1 MKLLGRT
8 SPEMTIAFLEF
19 CIRKGLSFRGC
30 ARPTSRCYALDED
43 GKESHSEEVVEPMG
57 LDPSSPFTG
66 PVRPKTVKN
75 GLLLRGHQVIVAHWR
90 LVVSLLILAVFVPF
104 VKLLLEL
111 NVFFVLIG
119 FALLLMFIASQVFW
133 IGRVLDLGQRFMPGK
148 PGRARLAIVTGPV
161 YLFFLGYWVSRGLPG
176 HHARAADFLLV
187 GTFAWWVV
195 GSQLAF
201 LLVIAFGTA
210 DRAARAAG
218 WLYRKAC
225 ETILGHGA
233 APRSRADPS
242 SPGRRR
248 FLEQTAV
255 LVSATPFV
263 AVGYGLL
270 YERLDVEV
278 VRQRIRLPRLPR
290 AFEGFRIAQLS
301 DFHFSP
307 FTPAGYIRRCVTMT
321 NGLKPDLVVMTGD
334 YLDSDAAPQQ
344 EVVEVLAR
352 LRAPCGVFGCLGNHE
367 PITHTEES
375 ITRLFAAQ
383 GIRILR
389 QESAPIRV
397 GGEMLNLIG
406 MDSPLSLSDGNRCLQ
421 QVKGLVMPET
431 VNILLV
437 HFPYVFDRAAEFG
450 MDLVL
455 AGHTHGGQLCFVTP
469 NISFSRLETRYVSGW
484 YEKGGAQLYVNR
496 GIGTIDPNIR
506 LGARPEITLL
516 ELTRP

>member
-1 MKLLGRT
+1 
-8 SPEMTIAFLEF
+8 
-19 CIRKGLSFRGC
+19 
-30 ARPTSRCYALDED
+30 
-43 GKESHSEEVVEPMG
+43 MG
-57 LDPSSPFTG
+57 LDPSSPSTG
-66 PVRPKTVKN
+66 LVRPKTVKS

-90 LVVSLLILAVFVPF
+90 LVVSVLILAVFTPL

-111 NVFFVLIG
+111 NVFFLLIG
-119 FALLLMFIASQVFW
+119 FALLLIFIASHVFW

-176 HHARAADFLLV
+176 HHARAADLLLV
-187 GTFAWWVV
+187 GTFAWWFV

-225 ETILGHGA
+225 ETIQGHGA
-233 APRSRADPS
+233 ASRSRAIAPDPP

-270 YERLDVEV
+270 YERLDVEI
-278 VRQRIRLPRLPR
+278 VRQRIRLARLPR

-307 FTPAGYIRRCVTMT
+307 FTAAGYIRHCVTVT

-334 YLDSDAAPQQ
+334 YVDWDPAPQQ
-344 EVVEVLAR
+344 EVVEVLAG
-352 LRAPCGVFGCLGNHE
+352 LRAPHGVFGCLGNHE
-367 PITHTEES
+367 SITQTEES
-375 ITRLFAAQ
+375 ISRLFAAH

-389 QESAPIRV
+389 QERAPIRIDDK
-397 GGEMLNLIG
+397 MLNLIG
-406 MDSPLSLSDGNRCLQ
+406 IDSSVFIPGKGHSEDWWRAEGDQRWQ
-421 QVKGLVMPET
+421 QVKGLAIPET
-431 VNILLV
+431 VNILLT
-437 HFPYVFDRAAEFG
+437 HYPWAFDRAAQFG

-469 NISFSRLETRYVSGW
+469 NISFSRLETPYVSGW

-506 LGARPEITLL
+506 LGARPEITVL
-516 ELTRP
+516 ELIRP